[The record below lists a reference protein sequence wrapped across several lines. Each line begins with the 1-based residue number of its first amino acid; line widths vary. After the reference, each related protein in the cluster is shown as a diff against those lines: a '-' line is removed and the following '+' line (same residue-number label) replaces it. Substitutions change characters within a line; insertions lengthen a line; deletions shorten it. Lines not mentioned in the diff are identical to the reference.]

1 MPFTS
6 NDKNINRNGRKKGT
20 PNKSTSS
27 LREKLEQIQK
37 ENLDAILVQISNLTL
52 KERIQLNRDLLP
64 FILPKYATIHEVDA
78 PSFTELLQEYQLN
91 ESIKLLSV
99 DELRELLQGANELDE

>member
-6 NDKNINRNGRKKGT
+6 NDKNINYAGRKKGSL
-20 PNKSTSS
+20 NKTTIT
-27 LREKLEQIQK
+27 LREKVELLQK
-37 ENLDAILVQISNLTL
+37 ENLDAILVQMSNLTL

>member
-1 MPFTS
+1 MPFTK
-6 NDKNINRNGRKKGT
+6 NDININYAGRKKGAL
-20 PNKSTSS
+20 NKTTIT
-27 LREKLEQIQK
+27 LREKVEKLHH
-37 ENLDAILVQISNLTL
+37 ENLDAILLQMSNLSL
-52 KERIQLNRDLLP
+52 KERLQLNRDLLP

-99 DELRELLQGANELDE
+99 DELRDLLEKSE

>member
-6 NDKNINRNGRKKGT
+6 NDKNINYAGRKKGSL
-20 PNKSTSS
+20 NKTTIT
-27 LREKLEQIQK
+27 LREKVEKLHH
-37 ENLDAILVQISNLTL
+37 ENLDAILVQMSNLTL

-64 FILPKYATIHEVDA
+64 FILPKYATIHEVDG

>member
-6 NDKNINRNGRKKGT
+6 NDKNINYAGRKKGAL
-20 PNKSTSS
+20 NKTTSS
-27 LREKLEQIQK
+27 LREKVEKLHH
-37 ENLDAILVQISNLTL
+37 ENLDAILVQMSNLTL

>member
-6 NDKNINRNGRKKGT
+6 NDKNINYAGRKKGSL
-20 PNKSTSS
+20 NKTTIT
-27 LREKLEQIQK
+27 LREKVEKLHH
-37 ENLDAILVQISNLTL
+37 ENLDAILVQMSNLTL

-78 PSFTELLQEYQLN
+78 PSFTELC
-91 ESIKLLSV
+91 LLYTSDAA
-99 DELRELLQGANELDE
+99 DE

>member
-1 MPFTS
+1 V
-6 NDKNINRNGRKKGT
+6 
-20 PNKSTSS
+20 
-27 LREKLEQIQK
+27 EKLHH
-37 ENLDAILVQISNLTL
+37 ENLDAILVQMSNLTL

-99 DELRELLQGANELDE
+99 DELRELLQGPNELDE

>member
-6 NDKNINRNGRKKGT
+6 NDKNINYAGRKKGSL
-20 PNKSTSS
+20 NKTTIT
-27 LREKLEQIQK
+27 LREKVEKLHH
-37 ENLDAILVQISNLTL
+37 ENLDAILVQMSNLTL

-99 DELRELLQGANELDE
+99 DELRELLQGPNELDE